1 MLSFNHVFDISCH
14 VVCLTFYLVLLSL
27 LILLAQKTLFSAR
40 RLRSTFMS
48 CFSHV
53 LGQRSE
59 RKLQSQRTR
68 VTLIVVIHFS
78 ALGMMAYFL
87 YIQNNRFL
95 FHEPKVQI
103 KRVAKVGFALSIVCV
118 VLGSY
123 LATKAR
129 YCHSAIIQSGKSGK
143 VFVHVQTVSK

>member
-1 MLSFNHVFDISCH
+1 MCMLSFNHVFDISCH

-59 RKLQSQRTR
+59 RKLQSQRMR
-68 VTLIVVIHFS
+68 VTPIVVIHFS

-87 YIQNNRFL
+87 YIEQQVSLSRAKSL
-95 FHEPKVQI
+95 DQEGCKSWLCIEHCVCCVGKLLSYKSQI
-103 KRVAKVGFALSIVCV
+103 LSQC
-118 VLGSY
+118 Y
-123 LATKAR
+123 NTEWQKW
-129 YCHSAIIQSGKSGK
+129 QSFCPRANS
-143 VFVHVQTVSK
+143 